1 MGCICWT
8 ENMKTKSKGSIQ
20 EEWLIYFHNTRTER
34 YAKWIKWWKPP
45 YGFAHC
51 GALKYIPQHD
61 VWEHIHFT
69 HAGMRTEII
78 SPKEANQFLDYL
90 YDFEILVCPV
100 KDDWHLMRIKELSC
114 VSFIMRLIGFYRW
127 YIITPYQLYCALLK
141 AGYKPFWNKSK

>member
-1 MGCICWT
+1 M
-8 ENMKTKSKGSIQ
+8 GSIQ
-20 EEWLIYFHNTRTER
+20 EEWLIYFHDTRTKR

-51 GALKYIPQHD
+51 GALKYIPEHD

-69 HAGMRTEII
+69 HAGIRTEII
-78 SPKEANQFLDYL
+78 SNNETQKFLSYL
-90 YDFEILVCPV
+90 YNFEILVCPF

-127 YIITPYQLYCALLK
+127 YIITPFQLYCALRK
-141 AGYKPFWNKSK
+141 AGYKRFWNKSDKKEFFL